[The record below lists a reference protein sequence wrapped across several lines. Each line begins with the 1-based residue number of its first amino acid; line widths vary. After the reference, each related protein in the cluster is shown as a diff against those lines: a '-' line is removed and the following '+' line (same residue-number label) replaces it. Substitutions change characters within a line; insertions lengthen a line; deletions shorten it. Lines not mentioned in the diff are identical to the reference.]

1 MSMDGSMIDLRSDT
15 VTRPTPEIRD
25 AMARAE
31 VGDDAYGEDPTV
43 NELERRVASILG
55 MEAAMFVPTGTMANQ
70 IALRIH
76 ADSGDVA
83 LMDRNAHMILNEGG
97 AAAALWGITVRLL
110 AGRNGIFTGADVE
123 ASFEVA
129 HPFNPT
135 HLTQPIR
142 VLCVENTHN
151 VGGGAIWPMTT
162 LRAVSAVAREH
173 GLGLHLDGARLWNAA
188 VASGR
193 TEADY
198 AAPFDTVSVCFSKG
212 LGAPVGSALVGSAQ
226 LIDRARR
233 FKQQMGGGFR
243 QAGIIAAGA
252 LYALEHHRERLRE
265 DHGNA
270 HLFAIGI
277 SEIPGVHVE
286 TDRVRTN
293 IIRFEVADRPAGA
306 FVEACH
312 ARGLHML
319 PTTSHGVR
327 AVMHLD
333 VSRHD
338 AIAAV
343 DIVRD
348 VLAASGR

>member
-1 MSMDGSMIDLRSDT
+1 MIDLRSDT
-15 VTRPTPEIRD
+15 VTRPTPEMRE
-25 AMARAE
+25 AMAQAE

-43 NELERRVASILG
+43 NELERRIARILG

-76 ADSGDVA
+76 TDAGDVA

-97 AAAALWGITVRLL
+97 AGAALWGVTVRGL

-123 ASFEVA
+123 ASFDPG

-151 VGGGAIWPMTT
+151 VGGGSVWPMGT

-173 GLGLHLDGARLWNAA
+173 GLRLHLDGARLWNAA
-188 VASGR
+188 VASGHS
-193 TEADY
+193 EGEY
-198 AAPFDTVSVCFSKG
+198 ASLFDTVSVCFSKG
-212 LGAPVGSALVGSAQ
+212 LGAPVGSALVGSGE

-233 FKQQMGGGFR
+233 FKQQLGGGFR

-252 LYALEHHRERLRE
+252 LHALEHHRKRLQD
-265 DHGNA
+265 DHENA
-270 HLFAIGI
+270 HLFALGI
-277 SEIPGVHVE
+277 SEVRGIRVDAE
-286 TDRVRTN
+286 RVRTN
-293 IIRFEVADRPAGA
+293 IVRFEVTGRPAGS
-306 FVEACH
+306 FVEECH
-312 ARGLHML
+312 ARGLYML
-319 PTTSHGVR
+319 PTTPHGVR

-333 VSRHD
+333 VTRQD

-343 DIVRD
+343 DIVGD
-348 VLAASGR
+348 VLAGSDG